1 MRRTILTLALA
12 AGMVLGSASVA
23 LAHGNPPPLP
33 AATGDPEQEKPIS
46 PFNADNAVFK
56 KGLEKAKVQVEVE
69 YFIDGESIGVIP
81 SNRGIA
87 QGYFA
92 HSPTC
97 VLHPDLSH

>member
-1 MRRTILTLALA
+1 MRRRLRILVVVASTFA
-12 AGMVLGSASVA
+12 MVLMLNVGTAF
-23 LAHGNPPPLP
+23 AHPNEP
-33 AATGDPEQEKPIS
+33 ATPNN

-56 KGLEKAKVQVEVE
+56 TGLDTAGGPQVAPD
-69 YFIDGESIGVIP
+69 YWIDIDGIRTNIGPIP
-81 SNRGIA
+81 SNIGIA

>member
-1 MRRTILTLALA
+1 
-12 AGMVLGSASVA
+12 MVLGSASVA
-23 LAHGNPPPLP
+23 LAHPNQP
-33 AATGDPEQEKPIS
+33 AAGDRN

-56 KGLEKAKVQVEVE
+56 KGLEKARGPQVEVE

-81 SNRGIA
+81 SNLGIA